1 MFAFWQGIWHGSRLI
16 RRSSEASKVIR
27 NRGDYWQVKVY
38 AGRDPLTGRERYE
51 YDRARTKR
59 EAVRLEAALKTKVA
73 EGRHRST
80 AAWTIADLVER
91 WYQWRQGVKEISPT
105 TLEGYR
111 RQIDQRIIPALGRIP
126 VRRLDVETL
135 DSFYAELRRR
145 GKDGGLPLSASTV
158 RAVHTVLSSDDYGS
172 RVERA
177 AKRPLCQ
184 GQLRE

>member
-1 MFAFWQGIWHGSRLI
+1 
-16 RRSSEASKVIR
+16 VIR
-27 NRGDYWQVKVY
+27 KRADYWQVKVY
-38 AGRDPLTGRERYE
+38 AGRDPLTGKERYE
-51 YDRARTKR
+51 YNRARTKR
-59 EAVRLEAALKTKVA
+59 EAERVEAALKTKVA
-73 EGRHRST
+73 EGRSRGT
-80 AAWTIADLVER
+80 AARTVADLVER
-91 WYQWRQGVKEISPT
+91 WYEWRQGVKEISPT

-177 AKRPLCQ
+177 AKRHPLCQ